1 MAFIHRPLSIIV
13 IKLVINFTLY
23 NISHKF
29 SQNDNFFIMIFYL
42 IVLCF
47 QQLFFLQ
54 LWGIPVSLSWCD
66 V

>member
-13 IKLVINFTLY
+13 IKLVINYFTLY

-54 LWGIPVSLSWCD
+54 L
-66 V
+66 